1 MHYTERGKT
10 WSVAA
15 IATLIGGACV
25 AAFWIIYF
33 TSGAT
38 LGHGDPVVT
47 AFEGAFL
54 IADGM
59 FAALL
64 IAAGIG
70 LLRRRP
76 AGALLLAAAAGMS
89 LYLALLDVTFYVRQG
104 HYAAVTAG
112 ALFEL
117 LVNGLCLGGGLL
129 GLRLAWRLW
138 PGRRP

>member
-1 MHYTERGKT
+1 MHYTERGRT

-15 IATLIGGACV
+15 IATLTGGACV

-33 TSGAT
+33 TSGAS

-70 LLRRRP
+70 LLRRR
-76 AGALLLAAAAGMS
+76 
-89 LYLALLDVTFYVRQG
+89 R
-104 HYAAVTAG
+104 
-112 ALFEL
+112 
-117 LVNGLCLGGGLL
+117 
-129 GLRLAWRLW
+129 
-138 PGRRP
+138 